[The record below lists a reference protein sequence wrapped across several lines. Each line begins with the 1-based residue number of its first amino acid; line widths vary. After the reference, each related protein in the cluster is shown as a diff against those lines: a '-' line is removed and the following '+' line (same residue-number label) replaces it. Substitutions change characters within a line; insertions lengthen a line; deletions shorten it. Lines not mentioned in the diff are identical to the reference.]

1 MPSLQ
6 YWQWKTRI
14 TVTFYTKDKCWIM
27 PRRGRVGLTQR
38 LRRIVLLSV
47 RDDTSG
53 KGVQTPLIQ
62 DLLRDKQLGSVK
74 FQKEK

>member
-1 MPSLQ
+1 
-6 YWQWKTRI
+6 
-14 TVTFYTKDKCWIM
+14 M

-38 LRRIVLLSV
+38 LRRIVLLSM